1 MEHFRHTA
9 HIGTHT
15 LSYALRGIPR
25 QPGAPLVI
33 VLTGITS
40 SALEWSAV
48 CRHLEQEASLLLYER
63 SGYGQSEA
71 SVTAEPDSLTIVDE
85 LSRLLAA
92 AALPPPYLVVGH
104 SWGGML
110 AREFLAARGPE
121 VICGMVLVDAVQERM
136 LFETWPDPSIAAVTA
151 GLDYMEVVGLT
162 HDYRLTDSEWAELMA
177 EEASPHHERQ
187 AVRELPYLQI
197 SRAVLAQKQQLR
209 PPSQDLLHGK
219 PLSVLRGNSQRDQQR
234 MYDRGVAQ
242 GLGTEAQRATFR
254 NYLARWDDSE
264 EAFQRELLNLSST
277 ARFST
282 TTQSGHN
289 IQITEPERVA
299 DEIRWVLRRIPSGAV

>member
-1 MEHFRHTA
+1 MEHFKHSA
-9 HIGTHT
+9 NIGTHS

-25 QPGAPLVI
+25 QPGAPLVV

-48 CRHLEQEASLLLYER
+48 CRNLENEASVLLYER
-63 SGYGQSEA
+63 TGYGQSEA
-71 SVTAEPDSLTIVDE
+71 CPAAEPDSLTIVDE
-85 LSRLLAA
+85 LSRLLDAA
-92 AALPPPYLVVGH
+92 NLPPPYLVVGH
-104 SWGGML
+104 SWGGIL

-151 GLDYMEVVGLT
+151 DLHYMEVVGLT
-162 HDYRLTDSEWAELMA
+162 SDYRLTEAEWAELMA
-177 EEASPHHERQ
+177 EEASQHHEQQ
-187 AVRELPYLQI
+187 AIRELPYLQV
-197 SRAVLAQKQQLR
+197 SRGVLAKKQQLLPGR
-209 PPSQDLLHGK
+209 DLLRGQ
-219 PLSVLRGNSQRDQQR
+219 PLSVLRGNSHRDQER
-234 MYDRGVAQ
+234 MYHRGVAQ
-242 GLGTEAQRATFR
+242 GLGTEAERAIFR
-254 NYLARWDDSE
+254 DYLERWDASE
-264 EAFQRELLNLSST
+264 EAFQRELLNLSSN

-299 DEIRWVLRRIPSGAV
+299 DEIRWVLQRTSSVSK